1 VVGPPGLDLEVC
13 CCAGE
18 VEFVVLPLCFSHQG
32 DGGGERRREALLR
45 SAWREIHGI
54 DSQGVRAELIVR
66 GSGISCVK
74 ENLAPA
80 VLRPRLGSELINGG
94 GHGATP
100 PSSVVDRWSSLEAT
114 PPTGMVDWRPP
125 RRRFFWP
132 KGGHLSSRPVCQ
144 MGGSDSG
151 LASSMVCP
159 WRHHRPK
166 WCRPRRRRCCAR
178 AGEVL
183 IAFSSRLLGSSFQIL
198 GTKLYVL
205 VLFGFVSNMYCLFI
219 NISSI

>member
-74 ENLAPA
+74 ENLA
-80 VLRPRLGSELINGG
+80 L
-94 GHGATP
+94 
-100 PSSVVDRWSSLEAT
+100 
-114 PPTGMVDWRPP
+114 
-125 RRRFFWP
+125 
-132 KGGHLSSRPVCQ
+132 LS
-144 MGGSDSG
+144 
-151 LASSMVCP
+151 
-159 WRHHRPK
+159 
-166 WCRPRRRRCCAR
+166 
-178 AGEVL
+178 
-183 IAFSSRLLGSSFQIL
+183 
-198 GTKLYVL
+198 
-205 VLFGFVSNMYCLFI
+205 
-219 NISSI
+219 